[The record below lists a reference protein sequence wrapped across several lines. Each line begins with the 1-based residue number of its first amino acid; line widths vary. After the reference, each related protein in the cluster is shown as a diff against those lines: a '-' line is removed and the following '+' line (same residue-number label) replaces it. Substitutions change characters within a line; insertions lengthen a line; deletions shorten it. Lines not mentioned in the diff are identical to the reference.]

1 MVCIFCLNPISTF
14 YCSPEVS
21 PTRINKRHFSLNIS
35 NPEFIYQLP
44 LFLLQNLPSRN
55 PAFPYVFVDEMFFH
69 PGPQGKILDS
79 IFTPPISLIQLV
91 TKFYCFCLKKVFS
104 DVALPFHLICYCL
117 IQYSGPL
124 RTCRGLVVAPGPRQ
138 NTKLHECSRIL
149 YKMT

>member
-91 TKFYCFCLKKVFS
+91 TKFYCFCLKKGIFRCGSPFS
-104 DVALPFHLICYCL
+104 SHLLLFNSVQWSPPYL
-117 IQYSGPL
+117 
-124 RTCRGLVVAPGPRQ
+124 
-138 NTKLHECSRIL
+138 
-149 YKMT
+149 